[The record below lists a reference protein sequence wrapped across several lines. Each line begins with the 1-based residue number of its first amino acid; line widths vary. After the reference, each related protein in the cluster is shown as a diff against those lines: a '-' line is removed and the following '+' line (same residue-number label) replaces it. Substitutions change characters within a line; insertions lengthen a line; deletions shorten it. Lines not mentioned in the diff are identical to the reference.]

1 MGLRPRTGAL
11 ALTAALVACNAITGA
26 GDYSVGGAASDGTK
40 VDGGVASGN
49 GAPSV
54 AAPQGQGPGAEQGQ
68 EQNEAPPNSPIA
80 VVAPDGLD
88 FGDMGCGQSPPPRKV
103 EIRNQ
108 GSTDATF
115 QASLADGA
123 SFSVSP
129 ASGTVAAG
137 STAVL
142 SVATPGVPIGGPAGP
157 RTDTLHVTTNAPGDG
172 PHALEAKISGTGAI
186 LKVAPAGPL
195 DFGQIQSGSVSK
207 TITIRNDGNVAAT
220 IAFRFTTNT
229 VGSFSLDSTAPLTL
243 EPGGVDQ
250 RTITAA
256 PPKSGPTDKPGTL
269 AFSSTSTLCGP
280 VPPPISLACRR
291 SD

>member
-1 MGLRPRTGAL
+1 MGRWPRTGAF

-26 GDYSVGGAASDGTK
+26 GDYSVGGASADGTKLDAASGSGNAVTSDGT
-40 VDGGVASGN
+40 
-49 GAPSV
+49 PHE
-54 AAPQGQGPGAEQGQ
+54 QGPGTGQDQGQ
-68 EQNEAPPNSPIA
+68 DPAPANSPIV

-88 FGDMGCGQSPPPRKV
+88 FGEMACGQSPPPRKV

-108 GSTDATF
+108 GTVDATYE
-115 QASLADGA
+115 ASLGGT

-129 ASGTVAAG
+129 ASGTVSAG

-142 SVATPGVPIGGPAGP
+142 SVATPGAPSGGPVGP
-157 RTDTLHVTTNAPGDG
+157 QTDTLRVTTNAPGDG
-172 PHALEAKISGTGAI
+172 SHSLDVKLSATGAV
-186 LKVAPAGPL
+186 LNVAPAGPL
-195 DFGQIQSGSVSK
+195 NFGQIQSGSVSK
-207 TITIRNDGNVAAT
+207 TITIRNDGNLPAT
-220 IAFRFTTNT
+220 ISFQFTMNT
-229 VGSFSLDSTAPLTL
+229 VGSFSLNSMAPMTL